1 MMNADERDK
10 AVAQALDH
18 YRAGQL
24 EHAAALFEGVLGA
37 YPDDAEA
44 LDLSG
49 LVAIARGQFPEAIA
63 GIGKAVQLQETARF
77 RGNLGVALGNAGRH
91 EEAAAAYRRAL
102 ELRPD
107 YPEAHNN
114 LGISLARLSQPQ
126 AAEHAFRAALALR
139 PDYPDAL
146 TNLGGVLQ
154 GLGRLPEAV
163 AAYEQAIALN
173 PATPRAALGQALR
186 GLGRSGAALAA
197 YRADVVLRPEDPEA
211 LNNLAA
217 GLADA
222 HNAGEAPGGRTPT
235 PQELARH
242 RQARLEAAAGYCARA
257 IALRPDFQEAYSN
270 LGNILRWLDRP
281 REAEAALRRAI
292 ALRPADAGAYNN
304 LGLVL
309 QELDRHDEARAVLDL
324 AIGLAPEDPEIHY
337 SQAVGLLRQGRL
349 EEGWRE
355 YDWRFRIGQ
364 AGGSLSTFQSNPPWR
379 GEPAAGATLLLSPEQ
394 GLGDTIQFVRYVPLI
409 LERGM
414 RVVVAAQA
422 PLLRLLQAMPLGPK
436 DAVQVIN
443 QIGTYPRYD
452 LHCPMLSLP
461 RALGTELTTIPA
473 SVPYLAVPPEA
484 EAAWADHPALR
495 QAEGAGRRL
504 RIGIAWGGN
513 PRHVNDLRRS
523 LPVAAMAPLFR
534 LPHLQWFSLQVGDR
548 AVELRDAAPE
558 MLPAGGI
565 MDLAPM
571 LTDFAETAAV
581 VSRLDLLITA
591 DTGVAHLAGG
601 LGKPVWVMLPRSPDW
616 RWLAAGSR
624 SPWYPTM
631 RLFRQDAACSWPAV
645 VAAVADALAGLII
658 DTGRGITLG
667 SLIEAA
673 RELAS

>member
-1 MMNADERDK
+1 MNATERDQ
-10 AVAQALDH
+10 AVAEALDH
-18 YRAGQL
+18 YRAARLDQ
-24 EHAAALFEGVLGA
+24 AAALFEAVLA
-37 YPDDAEA
+37 ADPDDAEA

-49 LVAIARGQFPEAIA
+49 LVAIARGRFPEAIA
-63 GIGKAVQLQETARF
+63 RIGRAVQLQETARF

-114 LGISLARLSQPQ
+114 LGISLAQLGQPQ
-126 AAEHAFRAALALR
+126 AAERAFRAALALR

-154 GLGRLPEAV
+154 GLGRLAEAV
-163 AAYEQAIALN
+163 AAYERAIALN

-186 GLGRSGAALAA
+186 GLGRSRAALAA
-197 YRADVVLRPEDPEA
+197 YRADLVLRPADPEA

-235 PQELARH
+235 PQDLARH
-242 RQARLEAAAGYCARA
+242 RQARLEEAASYCARA

-364 AGGSLSTFQSNPPWR
+364 AGGSLSTFESNPPWR

-394 GLGDTIQFVRYVPLI
+394 GLGDTIQFVRYVPLM
-409 LERGM
+409 LARGL

-422 PLLRLLQAMPLGPK
+422 PLLRLLRAMPVAAE
-436 DAVQVIN
+436 DRVQVID

-461 RALGTELTTIPA
+461 RAFGTDLATIPGT
-473 SVPYLAVPPEA
+473 VPYLAVPPEA
-484 EAAWADHPALR
+484 EAAWADHPALS
-495 QAEGAGRRL
+495 QPEGAGRL

-523 LPVAAMAPLFR
+523 LPLTVLAPLFR
-534 LPHLQWFSLQVGDR
+534 LPHLQWFSLQVGER
-548 AVELRDAAPE
+548 AVELGDVAPE
-558 MLPAGGI
+558 LLPAGGI
-565 MDLAPM
+565 VDLAPM
-571 LTDFAETAAV
+571 LTDFAETAGV
-581 VSRLDLLITA
+581 VSRLDLLICA
-591 DTGVAHLAGG
+591 DTGVAHLAGA

-616 RWLAAGSR
+616 RWLATGSR

-631 RLFRQDAACSWPAV
+631 RLFRQDSACNWAAV